1 MTQLA
6 TRQQKVDTLRDFL
19 SLESTRN
26 QIGMVAPKHLTVD
39 RITRIMMTS
48 VQRTPKLLE
57 CTQASLMGA
66 LLTCT
71 QLGLEPDSVSGRAY
85 LIPYKDQCTLI
96 IGYKGLMEL
105 ARRSGEI
112 VTLEARIVYETD
124 AFDYEYGTTASVSHK
139 PSAER
144 KDAKVKAAYAVAHLK
159 SGGVQFE
166 VMTLAEIEQIRSKS
180 QAANKGPWVSDWN
193 EMARKTVMR
202 RLCKYLPSFAELSQ
216 AVALDELAERGIPQ
230 NLDYVDVVAESAP
243 ASPAP
248 VSQSLEDYAAQRKA
262 SESDPSARA
271 AVEAEA

>member
-6 TRQQKVDTLRDFL
+6 TRQQKVNTLRGFL

-57 CTQASLMGA
+57 CTQTSLMGA

-112 VTLEARIVYETD
+112 VTLEARIVYEGD
-124 AFDYEYGTTASVSHK
+124 LFDYEYGTTAAITHR
-139 PSAER
+139 PQMDAEER
-144 KDAKVKAAYAVAHLK
+144 KPKAAYAVAHLK
-159 SGGVQFE
+159 EGGVQFE
-166 VMTLAEIEQIRSKS
+166 VMSHAEIEAIRSRS
-180 QAANKGPWVSDWN
+180 SAATKGPWVTDWT

-230 NLDYVDVVAESAP
+230 NLEPIVAESAAP
-243 ASPAP
+243 STEPLPAP
-248 VSQSLEDYAAQRKA
+248 VSTSLEDLAAKHKA
-262 SESDPSARA
+262 ATGGKANDN
-271 AVEAEA
+271 